1 MSGFKFNSQKLK
13 NQPTDLTTTYKFIIL
28 ITLNLGCADMDSFS
42 SLFDKR
48 RGEQNNEEKG

>member
-28 ITLNLGCADMDSFS
+28 ITLNLGCAGVGSLS